1 MKGTGV
7 FPSSIIETMSREV
20 QLETIKGIL
29 APLLADDIF
38 LVDIKIKPINN
49 IKIYLEADAGLPIER
64 CTRINR
70 SLYRTIEEMQLYPD
84 GNFSLEVS
92 SPGLS
97 EPLKMHRQ
105 YLKNVGRELEVTK
118 QDETKLTGKL
128 LRVDEMSI
136 SIEFTEGK
144 NKKAVVHQVEI
155 PFSEIKSAIVQI
167 KF

>member
-1 MKGTGV
+1 
-7 FPSSIIETMSREV
+7 MSREE
-20 QLETIKGIL
+20 QLETIKSIL
-29 APLLADDIF
+29 TPLLLDDIF

-49 IKIYLEADAGLPIER
+49 IKVYLDADAGLPIER
-64 CTRINR
+64 CSKINR
-70 SLYRTIEEMQLYPD
+70 SLYRTIEEMELYPD

-97 EPLKMHRQ
+97 EPLRMHRQ

-118 QDETKLTGKL
+118 TDDTKVTGKL
-128 LRVDEMSI
+128 LVVDEEKIML
-136 SIEFTEGK
+136 EFTEGK

-155 PFSEIKSAIVQI
+155 PLTEIKVSIVQI